1 MIDIMAEVPITLLSL
16 NLLLEND
23 NKLFVL
29 DFFAE
34 WCGPCKKVAPEVGAL
49 QEQYNNEIFVLKVDV
64 DTCDDI
70 ASHYKITSMPT
81 FLFIKQNIVVDKVIG
96 ANMPAI
102 HQKIALYK

>member
-1 MIDIMAEVPITLLSL
+1 MAEVPLTLLSL

-23 NKLFVL
+23 NRLFVL

-34 WCGPCKKVAPEVGAL
+34 WCGPCKKVAPEVGDL

-70 ASHYKITSMPT
+70 AIHYKITSMPT
-81 FLFIKQNIVVDKVIG
+81 FLFIKQNVVVDKVIG

>member
-1 MIDIMAEVPITLLSL
+1 MIDIMAEVPLTLLSL

-23 NKLFVL
+23 NRLFVL

-34 WCGPCKKVAPEVGAL
+34 WCGPCKKIAPEVGAL

-64 DTCDDI
+64 DACDDI

-81 FLFIKQNIVVDKVIG
+81 ILFIKLNAVVDKVIG
-96 ANMPAI
+96 ANMPSI
-102 HQKIALYK
+102 HQKIVLYK